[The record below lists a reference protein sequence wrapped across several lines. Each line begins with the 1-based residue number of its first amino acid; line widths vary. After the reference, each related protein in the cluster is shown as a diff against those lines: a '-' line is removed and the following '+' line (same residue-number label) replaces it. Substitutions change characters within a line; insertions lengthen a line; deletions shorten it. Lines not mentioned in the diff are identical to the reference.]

1 MKMFFPTTILT
12 VAIMPFCQNKDNDII
27 GWIGLGVTLAQLISY
42 GIILYLTE
50 KDLKKEFDDRGK
62 RRASAPDSNI

>member
-1 MKMFFPTTILT
+1 
-12 VAIMPFCQNKDNDII
+12 MPFCKNKDIDTI

-42 GIILYLTE
+42 GIILSLTE

-62 RRASAPDSNI
+62 RQNNI

>member
-1 MKMFFPTTILT
+1 M
-12 VAIMPFCQNKDNDII
+12 DINAI

-42 GIILYLTE
+42 GIILFLTE
-50 KDLKKEFDDRGK
+50 KDLKKKFDDRGK